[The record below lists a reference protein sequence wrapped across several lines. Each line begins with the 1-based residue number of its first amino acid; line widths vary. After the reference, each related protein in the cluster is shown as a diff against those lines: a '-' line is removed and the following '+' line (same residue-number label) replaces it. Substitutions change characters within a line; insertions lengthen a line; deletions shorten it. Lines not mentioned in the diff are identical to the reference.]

1 MSVRIITDSGI
12 DLPGELDPRLTVIP
26 LGITFGTTTY
36 ADGVDLTND
45 RFYEM
50 LIESDE
56 LPKTSQATPYAYQ
69 QVFEQVRSAGEEAV
83 VITLSSALSGT
94 YQSAV
99 TAAADYPEVHVVDS
113 KNVTIGQSLLVLY
126 ALRLVDEGLGAAEI
140 AEKVEAVVGRVCLLA
155 LLDTLEYLKRG
166 GRIPK
171 SVGAIGE
178 LLSIKPVVGVE
189 DGEVVMLGKA
199 RGSKNG
205 RNQLHQQVEKHGI
218 DFTMPVLLGYTG
230 LSQKLLKKYLED
242 NRAIWEG
249 VVAEEDLPITSVGA
263 TIGTHVGP
271 GAIALAFFAKNY
283 PVLVPPTGA
292 RGTDTPEVS
301 VPGRS
306 QHDMHHELDELLDGH
321 GVVLGG
327 PDADCGQDPREVE
340 LARDALALGSELLS
354 RQEEAVHER
363 AYHLL
368 EPLGERWVAVRA
380 QQHARVVARAL
391 GQAQDEAHVL
401 REVERIPLEQALVH
415 QALDVAEHLVLDL
428 RQQLVDIVVV
438 EVEGRAVVARA
449 VGDLADRD
457 LLHGFLGVELPERLA
472 EIGPC
477 LLRDLRLLSH
487 GALQSRE

>member
-69 QVFEQVRSAGEEAV
+69 QVFEQVRAAGEEAV

-113 KNVTIGQSLLVLY
+113 KNVTIGQSLPVLY
-126 ALRLVDEGLGAAEI
+126 ALHLVDEGLGAAEI

-171 SVGAIGE
+171 SVGTIGE

-205 RNQLHQQVEKHGI
+205 RNQLHQQVEKYGI

-230 LSQKLLKKYLED
+230 LSQKLLRKYLDD

-249 VVAEEDLPITSVGA
+249 KVAEEDLPIASVGA

-271 GAIALAFFAKNY
+271 NAIALAFF
-283 PVLVPPTGA
+283 
-292 RGTDTPEVS
+292 
-301 VPGRS
+301 
-306 QHDMHHELDELLDGH
+306 
-321 GVVLGG
+321 
-327 PDADCGQDPREVE
+327 
-340 LARDALALGSELLS
+340 
-354 RQEEAVHER
+354 
-363 AYHLL
+363 
-368 EPLGERWVAVRA
+368 
-380 QQHARVVARAL
+380 RVN
-391 GQAQDEAHVL
+391 
-401 REVERIPLEQALVH
+401 
-415 QALDVAEHLVLDL
+415 
-428 RQQLVDIVVV
+428 
-438 EVEGRAVVARA
+438 
-449 VGDLADRD
+449 
-457 LLHGFLGVELPERLA
+457 
-472 EIGPC
+472 
-477 LLRDLRLLSH
+477 
-487 GALQSRE
+487 

>member
-69 QVFEQVRSAGEEAV
+69 QVFEQVRAAGEEAV

-99 TAAADYPEVHVVDS
+99 TAAADYSEVHLVDS

-230 LSQKLLKKYLED
+230 LSQKLLKKYLDD

-249 VVAEEDLPITSVGA
+249 KVAEEDLPITSVGA

-271 GAIALAFFAKNY
+271 GAIALAFFAKN
-283 PVLVPPTGA
+283 
-292 RGTDTPEVS
+292 
-301 VPGRS
+301 
-306 QHDMHHELDELLDGH
+306 
-321 GVVLGG
+321 
-327 PDADCGQDPREVE
+327 
-340 LARDALALGSELLS
+340 
-354 RQEEAVHER
+354 
-363 AYHLL
+363 
-368 EPLGERWVAVRA
+368 
-380 QQHARVVARAL
+380 
-391 GQAQDEAHVL
+391 
-401 REVERIPLEQALVH
+401 
-415 QALDVAEHLVLDL
+415 
-428 RQQLVDIVVV
+428 
-438 EVEGRAVVARA
+438 
-449 VGDLADRD
+449 
-457 LLHGFLGVELPERLA
+457 
-472 EIGPC
+472 
-477 LLRDLRLLSH
+477 
-487 GALQSRE
+487 

>member
-69 QVFEQVRSAGEEAV
+69 QVFEQVRAAGEEAV

-113 KNVTIGQSLLVLY
+113 KNVTIGQSLPVLY

-230 LSQKLLKKYLED
+230 LSQKLLKKYLDD

-249 VVAEEDLPITSVGA
+249 KVAEEDLPITSVGA

-271 GAIALAFFAKNY
+271 GAIALAFFAKN
-283 PVLVPPTGA
+283 
-292 RGTDTPEVS
+292 
-301 VPGRS
+301 
-306 QHDMHHELDELLDGH
+306 
-321 GVVLGG
+321 
-327 PDADCGQDPREVE
+327 
-340 LARDALALGSELLS
+340 
-354 RQEEAVHER
+354 
-363 AYHLL
+363 
-368 EPLGERWVAVRA
+368 
-380 QQHARVVARAL
+380 
-391 GQAQDEAHVL
+391 
-401 REVERIPLEQALVH
+401 
-415 QALDVAEHLVLDL
+415 
-428 RQQLVDIVVV
+428 
-438 EVEGRAVVARA
+438 
-449 VGDLADRD
+449 
-457 LLHGFLGVELPERLA
+457 
-472 EIGPC
+472 
-477 LLRDLRLLSH
+477 
-487 GALQSRE
+487 

>member
-69 QVFEQVRSAGEEAV
+69 QVFEQVRAAGEEAV

-99 TAAADYPEVHVVDS
+99 TAAADYSEVHLVDS

-230 LSQKLLKKYLED
+230 LSQKLLKKYLDD

-249 VVAEEDLPITSVGA
+249 MVAEEDLPITSVGA

-271 GAIALAFFAKNY
+271 GAIALAFFAKN
-283 PVLVPPTGA
+283 
-292 RGTDTPEVS
+292 
-301 VPGRS
+301 
-306 QHDMHHELDELLDGH
+306 
-321 GVVLGG
+321 
-327 PDADCGQDPREVE
+327 
-340 LARDALALGSELLS
+340 
-354 RQEEAVHER
+354 
-363 AYHLL
+363 
-368 EPLGERWVAVRA
+368 
-380 QQHARVVARAL
+380 
-391 GQAQDEAHVL
+391 
-401 REVERIPLEQALVH
+401 
-415 QALDVAEHLVLDL
+415 
-428 RQQLVDIVVV
+428 
-438 EVEGRAVVARA
+438 
-449 VGDLADRD
+449 
-457 LLHGFLGVELPERLA
+457 
-472 EIGPC
+472 
-477 LLRDLRLLSH
+477 
-487 GALQSRE
+487 